1 MQSSSYLWYNVQCVQ
16 KDEFK
21 KRVIFLD
28 TAFKVGEIVKSTAGR
43 DKGTYYLVIDNQD
56 ENKIKV
62 VDGVKRK
69 FNNPK
74 YKNSRHLVSTGQ
86 IATEFLGW
94 LNSKKRVRSEDVRSV
109 LEDYLSKEEV
119 K

>member
-1 MQSSSYLWYNVQCVQ
+1 M
-16 KDEFK
+16 
-21 KRVIFLD
+21 IFLD

-43 DKGTYYLVIDNQD
+43 DKDTYYLVIDNEFQR
-56 ENKIKV
+56 KIKV

-74 YKNSRHLVSTGQ
+74 YKNSKHLESTGQ
-86 IATEFLGW
+86 IAADFLRD
-94 LNSKKRVRSEDVRSV
+94 LKNQNRVRSEDVRSI
-109 LEDYLSKEEV
+109 LKDYRSKEEG

>member
-1 MQSSSYLWYNVQCVQ
+1 M
-16 KDEFK
+16 
-21 KRVIFLD
+21 D

-43 DKGTYYLVIDNQD
+43 DKDTYYLVIDNKT
-56 ENKIKV
+56 NKKIKV

-74 YKNSRHLVSTGQ
+74 YKNSRHLESTGQ
-86 IATEFLGW
+86 ISAEFLCW
-94 LNSKKRVRSEDVRSV
+94 LKSKKRIRSEDVRSI
-109 LEDYLSKEEV
+109 LKNYLSKEEV

>member
-1 MQSSSYLWYNVQCVQ
+1 M
-16 KDEFK
+16 
-21 KRVIFLD
+21 D

-43 DKGTYYLVIDNQD
+43 DQGTYYLIIDN
-56 ENKIKV
+56 ESKEKIKV

-74 YKNSRHLVSTGQ
+74 YKNSRHLESTGQ
-86 IATEFLGW
+86 IAAEFVRDL
-94 LNSKKRVRSEDVRSV
+94 KKEKRVRSEDVR
-109 LEDYLSKEEV
+109 LILKGYLSDEEG

>member
-1 MQSSSYLWYNVQCVQ
+1 MRV
-16 KDEFK
+16 KKRE

-43 DKGTYYLVIDNQD
+43 DKDTYYLVIDNEFQR
-56 ENKIKV
+56 KIKV

-74 YKNSRHLVSTGQ
+74 YKYSKHLESTDQ
-86 IATEFLGW
+86 IAADFLRD
-94 LNSKKRVRSEDVRSV
+94 LKNQNRVRSEDVRSI
-109 LEDYLSKEEV
+109 LKDYRSKEEG

>member
-1 MQSSSYLWYNVQCVQ
+1 M
-16 KDEFK
+16 
-21 KRVIFLD
+21 IFLD
-28 TAFKVGEIVKSTAGR
+28 TAFKVGEIVKSAAGR

-56 ENKIKV
+56 KNKIKV

-74 YKNSRHLVSTGQ
+74 YKNSRHLESTGK
-86 IATEFLGW
+86 IAAEFLQW
-94 LNSKKRVRSEDVRSV
+94 LKSKKRVRSEDVRSV
-109 LEDYLSKEEV
+109 LKDYLSKEEV

>member
-1 MQSSSYLWYNVQCVQ
+1 VRVKKQ
-16 KDEFK
+16 E

-43 DKGTYYLVIDNQD
+43 DKDTYYLVIDNEFQR
-56 ENKIKV
+56 KIKV

-74 YKNSRHLVSTGQ
+74 YKNSKHLESTGQ
-86 IATEFLGW
+86 IAADFLRD
-94 LNSKKRVRSEDVRSV
+94 LKNQNRVRSEDVRSI
-109 LEDYLSKEEV
+109 LKDYRSKEEG

>member
-1 MQSSSYLWYNVQCVQ
+1 M
-16 KDEFK
+16 
-21 KRVIFLD
+21 D

-43 DKGTYYLVIDNQD
+43 DKDTYYLVIDNKT
-56 ENKIKV
+56 NKKIKV

-74 YKNSRHLVSTGQ
+74 YKNSRHLESTGQ
-86 IATEFLGW
+86 IAAEFLCW
-94 LNSKKRVRSEDVRSV
+94 LKSKKRIRSEDVRSI
-109 LEDYLSKEEV
+109 LKNYLSKEEV

>member
-1 MQSSSYLWYNVQCVQ
+1 MRVQRC
-16 KDEFK
+16 KE

-28 TAFKVGEIVKSTAGR
+28 TAFKVGEIVRSTAGR
-43 DKGTYYLVIDNQD
+43 DKGSYYLVIDN
-56 ENKIKV
+56 ESKNKLKV

-74 YKNSRHLVSTGQ
+74 YKNSKHIESTGEISEQ
-86 IATEFLGW
+86 FLSW
-94 LNSKKRVRSEDVRSV
+94 LNSKKRVRSEDVRLV
-109 LEDYLSKEEV
+109 LKDYLSKEEV

>member
-1 MQSSSYLWYNVQCVQ
+1 VRVKRCTG
-16 KDEFK
+16 

-28 TAFKVGEIVKSTAGR
+28 TAFKVGEIVRSTAGR
-43 DKGTYYLVIDNQD
+43 DKGSYYLVIDN
-56 ENKIKV
+56 ESKNKLKV

-74 YKNSRHLVSTGQ
+74 YKNSKHIESTGEISEQ
-86 IATEFLGW
+86 FLSW
-94 LNSKKRVRSEDVRSV
+94 LNSKKRVRSEDVRLV
-109 LEDYLSKEEV
+109 LKDYLSKEEV

>member
-1 MQSSSYLWYNVQCVQ
+1 M
-16 KDEFK
+16 
-21 KRVIFLD
+21 D

-43 DKGTYYLVIDNQD
+43 DKDTYYLVIDNKT
-56 ENKIKV
+56 NKKIKV

-74 YKNSRHLVSTGQ
+74 YKNSRHLESTGQ
-86 IATEFLGW
+86 IAADFVRDLKM
-94 LNSKKRVRSEDVRSV
+94 KKRVRSEDVRSV

>member
-1 MQSSSYLWYNVQCVQ
+1 
-16 KDEFK
+16 
-21 KRVIFLD
+21 VIFLD

-43 DKGTYYLVIDNQD
+43 DKDTYYLVIDNKT
-56 ENKIKV
+56 NKKIKV

-74 YKNSRHLVSTGQ
+74 YKNSKHLESTGQ
-86 IATEFLGW
+86 IAKDFLRD
-94 LNSKKRVRSEDVRSV
+94 LKNQNRVRSEDVR
-109 LEDYLSKEEV
+109 LILKDYRSKEEG

>member
-1 MQSSSYLWYNVQCVQ
+1 M
-16 KDEFK
+16 
-21 KRVIFLD
+21 D

-43 DKGTYYLVIDNQD
+43 DKDTYYLVIDNKS
-56 ENKIKV
+56 NKKIKV

-74 YKNSRHLVSTGQ
+74 YKNSRHLESTGK
-86 IATEFLGW
+86 IAAEFLCW
-94 LNSKKRVRSEDVRSV
+94 LKSKKRIRSEDVRSI
-109 LEDYLSKEEV
+109 LKDYLSKEEV

>member
-1 MQSSSYLWYNVQCVQ
+1 M
-16 KDEFK
+16 
-21 KRVIFLD
+21 D
-28 TAFKVGEIVKSTAGR
+28 TAFEVGEIVKSTAGR

-56 ENKIKV
+56 KSKIKV

-74 YKNSRHLVSTGQ
+74 YKNSRHLESTGQ
-86 IATEFLGW
+86 IAAEFLGW

-109 LEDYLSKEEV
+109 LEDHLSKEEV

>member
-1 MQSSSYLWYNVQCVQ
+1 M
-16 KDEFK
+16 
-21 KRVIFLD
+21 D

-43 DKGTYYLVIDNQD
+43 DKDTYYLIIDI
-56 ENKIKV
+56 ESKRKIKV

-74 YKNSRHLVSTGQ
+74 YKNSRHLESTGQ
-86 IATEFLGW
+86 IAAEFLCW
-94 LNSKKRVRSEDVRSV
+94 LKSKKRIRSEDVRSI
-109 LEDYLSKEEV
+109 LKNYLSKAEV

>member
-1 MQSSSYLWYNVQCVQ
+1 M
-16 KDEFK
+16 
-21 KRVIFLD
+21 IFLD

-43 DKGTYYLVIDNQD
+43 DQGTYYLIIDN
-56 ENKIKV
+56 ESKKKIKV

-74 YKNSRHLVSTGQ
+74 YKNSRHLESTGQ
-86 IATEFLGW
+86 IEAEFVRDLK
-94 LNSKKRVRSEDVRSV
+94 NRKRVRSEDVR
-109 LEDYLSKEEV
+109 LILKDYLSDEEV

>member
-1 MQSSSYLWYNVQCVQ
+1 VSVKRST
-16 KDEFK
+16 E

-28 TAFKVGEIVKSTAGR
+28 TAFRVGEIVRSTAGR
-43 DKGTYYLVIDNQD
+43 DKGSYYLVIDNNQK
-56 ENKIKV
+56 NKLKV

-74 YKNSRHLVSTGQ
+74 YKNS
-86 IATEFLGW
+86 
-94 LNSKKRVRSEDVRSV
+94 
-109 LEDYLSKEEV
+109 KEEV

>member
-1 MQSSSYLWYNVQCVQ
+1 M
-16 KDEFK
+16 
-21 KRVIFLD
+21 IFLD

-43 DKGTYYLVIDNQD
+43 DKDTYYLVIGNEFQRKV
-56 ENKIKV
+56 EV

-74 YKNSRHLVSTGQ
+74 YKNSKHLESTGQ
-86 IATEFLGW
+86 IAKDFLRD
-94 LNSKKRVRSEDVRSV
+94 LKNQNRVRSEDVR
-109 LEDYLSKEEV
+109 LILKNYLSKEEV

>member
-1 MQSSSYLWYNVQCVQ
+1 M
-16 KDEFK
+16 
-21 KRVIFLD
+21 D

-43 DKGTYYLVIDNQD
+43 DKDTYYLVIDNKT
-56 ENKIKV
+56 NKKIKV

-74 YKNSRHLVSTGQ
+74 YKNSRHLESTGKV
-86 IATEFLGW
+86 AAEFLCW
-94 LNSKKRVRSEDVRSV
+94 LKSKKRIRSEDVRSI
-109 LEDYLSKEEV
+109 LKDYLSKEEV

>member
-1 MQSSSYLWYNVQCVQ
+1 
-16 KDEFK
+16 
-21 KRVIFLD
+21 VIFLD

-43 DKGTYYLVIDNQD
+43 DKDTYYLVIDNKS
-56 ENKIKV
+56 NKKIKV

-74 YKNSRHLVSTGQ
+74 YKNSRHLESTGKV
-86 IATEFLGW
+86 AAEFLCW
-94 LNSKKRVRSEDVRSV
+94 LKSKKRIRSEDVRSI
-109 LEDYLSKEEV
+109 LKDYLSKEEV

>member
-1 MQSSSYLWYNVQCVQ
+1 VRV
-16 KDEFK
+16 KKRE

-43 DKGTYYLVIDNQD
+43 DKDTYYLVIDNEFQR
-56 ENKIKV
+56 KIKV

-74 YKNSRHLVSTGQ
+74 YKNSKHLESTGQ
-86 IATEFLGW
+86 IAADFLRD
-94 LNSKKRVRSEDVRSV
+94 LKNQNRVRSEDVRSI
-109 LEDYLSKEEV
+109 LKDYRSKEEG

>member
-1 MQSSSYLWYNVQCVQ
+1 M
-16 KDEFK
+16 
-21 KRVIFLD
+21 D

-43 DKGTYYLVIDNQD
+43 DKDTYYLVIDNKT
-56 ENKIKV
+56 NKKIKV

-74 YKNSRHLVSTGQ
+74 YKNSRHLESTGQ
-86 IATEFLGW
+86 IAAEFLR
-94 LNSKKRVRSEDVRSV
+94 NFKSRKRVRSEEVR
-109 LEDYLSKEEV
+109 LILKNYLSKEEV

>member
-1 MQSSSYLWYNVQCVQ
+1 MRVKKQ
-16 KDEFK
+16 E

-43 DKGTYYLVIDNQD
+43 DKDTYYLVIDNEFQR
-56 ENKIKV
+56 KIKV

-74 YKNSRHLVSTGQ
+74 YKNSKHLESTGQ
-86 IATEFLGW
+86 IAADFLRD
-94 LNSKKRVRSEDVRSV
+94 LKNQNRVRSEDVRSI
-109 LEDYLSKEEV
+109 LKDYRSKEEG

>member
-1 MQSSSYLWYNVQCVQ
+1 M
-16 KDEFK
+16 
-21 KRVIFLD
+21 IFLD

-43 DKGTYYLVIDNQD
+43 DKDTYYLVIDNKT
-56 ENKIKV
+56 NKKIKV

-74 YKNSRHLVSTGQ
+74 YKNSRHLESTGQ
-86 IATEFLGW
+86 IAAEFLCW
-94 LNSKKRVRSEDVRSV
+94 LKSKKRIRSEDVRSI
-109 LEDYLSKEEV
+109 LKNYLSKEEV

>member
-1 MQSSSYLWYNVQCVQ
+1 M
-16 KDEFK
+16 
-21 KRVIFLD
+21 D

-43 DKGTYYLVIDNQD
+43 DKDTYYLVIDNKS
-56 ENKIKV
+56 NKKIKV

-74 YKNSRHLVSTGQ
+74 YKNSRHLESTGKV
-86 IATEFLGW
+86 AAKFLCW
-94 LNSKKRVRSEDVRSV
+94 LKSKKRIRSEDVR
-109 LEDYLSKEEV
+109 LILKNYLSKEEV